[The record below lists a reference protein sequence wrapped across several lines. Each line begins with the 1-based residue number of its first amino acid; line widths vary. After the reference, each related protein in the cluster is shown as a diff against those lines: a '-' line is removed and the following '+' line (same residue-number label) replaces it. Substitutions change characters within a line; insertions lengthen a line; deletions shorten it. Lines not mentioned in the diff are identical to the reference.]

1 MQFTIGGSEAG
12 RRLDRVLRKMLKGA
26 SLSFVYRIIRKDVR
40 VNGRRALAEQLL
52 ASGDVIE
59 ILLPD
64 EQLSELAQK
73 SAVSG
78 SAMKQFA
85 VIYEDNDI
93 LVVNKPFGLLTH
105 GDAVEKRNTLTN
117 QVIAYLN
124 ETGGFDSGETGTFVP
139 APAGRLDRNTTGI
152 VVFGKTMQAARN
164 LAIMMAGGAD
174 GGYGKEGEQTPYV
187 EKAYLTIVSG
197 EMEAPMTLQARMVRD
212 SERNITRVRPG
223 TSEEGSMMITETR
236 PLATGQGFTLVEAR
250 LLTGRTHQ
258 IRAQLAEAG
267 FPVIGDRKY
276 GDHKI
281 NGKMLREFGLSAQ
294 LLHAYRLKIIRGEGC
309 LEYLKG
315 KTLKAKA
322 PARFTEIAEDL
333 GWNIVPKL

>member
-164 LAIMMAGGAD
+164 LAIMMAGDTAVCDGNGA
-174 GGYGKEGEQTPYV
+174 KRNPYV
-187 EKAYLTIVSG
+187 EKAYLTIVWG
-197 EMEAPMTLQARMVRD
+197 EMKAPMTLQGRMVRD
-212 SERNITRVRPG
+212 SEKNITRIQPEA
-223 TSEEGSMMITETR
+223 SEEGSAMITEAI
-236 PLATGQGFTLVEAR
+236 PLASGQGFTLVEAR

-258 IRAQLAEAG
+258 IRAQFAEAG
-267 FPVIGDRKY
+267 YPVIGDRKY
-276 GDHKI
+276 GDRAI
-281 NGKMLREFGLSAQ
+281 NGRMLREFGLNAQ
-294 LLHAYRLKIIRGEGC
+294 LLHAFRLKIVRGEKN
-309 LEYLKG
+309 LEYLTG
-315 KTLKAKA
+315 QVLKAEP
-322 PARFTEIAEDL
+322 PAKFTEVAEDL